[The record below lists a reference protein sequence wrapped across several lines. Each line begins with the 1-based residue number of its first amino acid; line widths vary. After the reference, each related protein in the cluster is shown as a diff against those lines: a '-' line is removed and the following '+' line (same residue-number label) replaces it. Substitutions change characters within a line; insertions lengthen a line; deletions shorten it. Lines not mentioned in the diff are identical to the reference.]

1 LCERNKANPNI
12 SIFNTFIAYDMLQ
25 GTQLIDFA
33 QALIPVVLDRLSLYY
48 PRQQVVWQKEWND
61 FAASV
66 EQNEKMDLF
75 EKSTAVL
82 EKLSELN
89 KRYPIDTPF

>member
-1 LCERNKANPNI
+1 
-12 SIFNTFIAYDMLQ
+12 MLQ

-33 QALIPVVLDRLSLYY
+33 QAVVPVVLDRLSLYY
-48 PRQQVVWQKEWND
+48 PRQKAVWNKEWND
-61 FAASV
+61 FTATI

-75 EKSTAVL
+75 EKSKAVL

-89 KRYPIDTPF
+89 KRYPINTPF